1 MRALRSGDV
10 STTEQAL
17 TTSAGT
23 RENPGAE
30 ADVSSSSG
38 TGFWSGRTG
47 QRILDAISAFAR
59 FYMAYVWISAGIP
72 KLNDH
77 MNMTQAIAAYE
88 IFTPYWSDLL
98 ARLIGP
104 LEIAGG
110 VLLLLGIFLRQ
121 ASKVATVVLVMFIIG
136 IAQAWVRGLGI
147 DCGCFSIEP
156 NMDKVA
162 MDYFV
167 TILRD
172 IGYIALSVWTIYR
185 PFKRFALH
193 P

>member
-1 MRALRSGDV
+1 M
-10 STTEQAL
+10 
-17 TTSAGT
+17 
-23 RENPGAE
+23 
-30 ADVSSSSG
+30 
-38 TGFWSGRTG
+38 
-47 QRILDAISAFAR
+47 LDAISAFAR

-110 VLLLLGIFLRQ
+110 LLLLLGIFLRP
-121 ASKVATVVLVMFIIG
+121 ASKVASWVIVLFIVG
-136 IAQAWVRGLGI
+136 VASAWMRGLAI
-147 DCGCFSIEP
+147 DCGCFNIEP
-156 NMDKVA
+156 NTDGQA
-162 MDYFV
+162 MDYLI

-172 IGYIALSVWTIYR
+172 LVFLALSLWTVYR
-185 PFKRFALH
+185 PFKRFAIY

>member
-1 MRALRSGDV
+1 MGLSWARALESGDV
-10 STTEQAL
+10 STSVQASPL
-17 TTSAGT
+17 DA
-23 RENPGAE
+23 P
-30 ADVSSSSG
+30 DSG
-38 TGFWSGRTG
+38 RVGFWDSTNG

-59 FYMAYVWISAGIP
+59 FFMAYIWISAGIP

-121 ASKVATVVLVMFIIG
+121 SSKVASWVMVLFIVG
-136 IAQAWVRGLGI
+136 VASAWARGLAI
-147 DCGCFSIEP
+147 DCGCFNIEP
-156 NMDKVA
+156 NTDGQA
-162 MDYFV
+162 MDYLI

-172 IGYIALSVWTIYR
+172 LVFLALSLWTVYR
-185 PFKRFALH
+185 PFKRFALY

>member
-1 MRALRSGDV
+1 MLDV
-10 STTEQAL
+10 
-17 TTSAGT
+17 
-23 RENPGAE
+23 
-30 ADVSSSSG
+30 
-38 TGFWSGRTG
+38 
-47 QRILDAISAFAR
+47 ISAIAR
-59 FYMAYVWISAGIP
+59 FYMAYVWISAGVV

-77 MNMTQAIAAYE
+77 MNMTQAITAYE

-110 VLLLLGIFLRQ
+110 VLLLLGIFLRP
-121 ASKVATVVLVMFIIG
+121 ASKVAAGVMILFIIG
-136 IAQAWVRGLGI
+136 VGQAWLRGLGI
-147 DCGCFSIEP
+147 DCGCFTIEP
-156 NMDKVA
+156 NLDQQA

-172 IGYIALSVWTIYR
+172 LAFLALTLWTVYR
-185 PFKRFALH
+185 PFRRFAIY

>member
-1 MRALRSGDV
+1 MGLRWARALESGDV
-10 STTEQAL
+10 STSVQASPL
-17 TTSAGT
+17 DA
-23 RENPGAE
+23 P
-30 ADVSSSSG
+30 DSG
-38 TGFWSGRTG
+38 RVGFWDSTNG

-59 FYMAYVWISAGIP
+59 FFMAYIWISAGIP

-121 ASKVATVVLVMFIIG
+121 SSKVASWVMVLFIIG
-136 IAQAWVRGLGI
+136 VASAWMRGLAI
-147 DCGCFSIEP
+147 DCGCFNIEP
-156 NMDKVA
+156 NTDEQA

-172 IGYIALSVWTIYR
+172 LAFLALSLWTVYR
-185 PFKRFALH
+185 PFKRFALY